1 MSCWEILEIPE
12 HSDVAAIRHAY
23 AVLAERYHPEEH
35 EEEFLR
41 VRDAY
46 REAMALARGQARPS
60 AGREEPSPPPE
71 KAEQPVLH
79 REPQSHPE
87 KTSVPEPLIEKPEEN
102 RPPARRTSA
111 PRLCLTGG
119 ENRAGG
125 AAPGFSCPCRF
136 PELYVSPRR
145 RDRAAG
151 TNMFPHRN
159 FSPW

>member
-87 KTSVPEPLIEKPEEN
+87 K
-102 RPPARRTSA
+102 
-111 PRLCLTGG
+111 
-119 ENRAGG
+119 
-125 AAPGFSCPCRF
+125 
-136 PELYVSPRR
+136 
-145 RDRAAG
+145 
-151 TNMFPHRN
+151 
-159 FSPW
+159 